1 MPDYNSSE
9 YGNEGGRVNESSE
22 DDPPMS
28 RLFVFCDKS
37 HTEND
42 IRHSFSPFGRIEDI
56 KIIKEK
62 DTGENKGFA
71 YVKFGKTSDAAKAQ
85 EELHGCIIGNSS
97 DRPLRVFVAASRSQG
112 ANKSQKIEQEQCVRL
127 FIQCPNATEQELR
140 EEFKRWGPVENV
152 VLIRHKDTGN
162 PKGFGYIRY
171 TKFHH
176 AALAFENCPTKY
188 KAKFAEPKSAKRPS
202 EDPHVSD
209 AKHETSQLLRLK
221 NNETSQ
227 PTSLNV
233 VVSKT
238 IKQDQLWR
246 LFDIVPGLDYC
257 QILKE
262 GDYNNEAIVVYHN
275 PESAIYAKEKV
286 HGFEYPVGERII
298 VKLSEMSSA
307 NIDTSFIEKHTKRD
321 TFCSVPLPQA
331 QPMAPSDAPVAKRLF
346 MIMPTTV
353 PIAILKNIF
362 SCWSGLIDL
371 YFLPNKSCGYVKY
384 AEAESALKAMEA
396 LSGAEI
402 CGTKIKIVEAEEQV
416 KNDTKNGNDDVSRK
430 RMRRN

>member
-1 MPDYNSSE
+1 MPDYSSE
-9 YGNEGGRVNESSE
+9 YGNESGRGGSESSE

-28 RLFVFCDKS
+28 RLFVFCDKGHS
-37 HTEND
+37 END
-42 IRHSFSPFGRIEDI
+42 IRKSFSPFGRIEDI

-71 YVKFGKTSDAAKAQ
+71 YVKFAKTSDAAKAQ
-85 EELHGCIIGNSS
+85 EELHGSIIGKS

-127 FIQCPNATEQELR
+127 FIQCPNAGEQDLR
-140 EEFKRWGPVENV
+140 EEFKQWGPVENV

-171 TKFHH
+171 TRFYH
-176 AALAFENCPTKY
+176 AALALENCPAKY
-188 KAKFAEPKSAKRPS
+188 KAKFAEPKNAKRPS
-202 EDPHVSD
+202 DDHSSSSD
-209 AKHETSQLLRLK
+209 NKNETTQLLRLK

-307 NIDTSFIEKHTKRD
+307 KIDTSFIEKHTKKD

-331 QPMAPSDAPVAKRLF
+331 QPMAPNDAVVAKRLF

-353 PIAILKNIF
+353 PVAILKNIF
-362 SCWSGLIDL
+362 SCWPGLIDL

-384 AEAESALKAMEA
+384 ADAESAMKAMET

-416 KNDTKNGNDDVSRK
+416 KGEKNGNDDVSRK

>member
-1 MPDYNSSE
+1 MMPDYSE
-9 YGNEGGRVNESSE
+9 HGNEAGRAPEASE

-28 RLFVFCDKS
+28 RLFIFCDKS

-42 IRHSFSPFGRIEDI
+42 IRKSFSPYGLLQDV

-71 YVKFGKTSDAAKAQ
+71 YVKYAKTSEAAKAQ
-85 EELHGCIIGNSS
+85 EELHGSIIGKS

-127 FIQCPNATEQELR
+127 FIQCSKEVDEQELR
-140 EEFKRWGPVENV
+140 NEFKIWGPVESV
-152 VLIRHKDTGN
+152 TLIRHKDTGN

-171 TKFHH
+171 TKFYH
-176 AALAFENCPTKY
+176 AALAFENCSPKY
-188 KAKFAEPKSAKRPS
+188 KAKFADPKNSKRHTEEQYSEKAEP
-202 EDPHVSD
+202 
-209 AKHETSQLLRLK
+209 SQLLKLK
-221 NNETSQ
+221 RGEQSQ

-233 VVSKT
+233 IVSKT

-275 PESAIYAKEKV
+275 PESAIYAKEKI

-298 VKLSEMSSA
+298 VKLSDMSSA
-307 NIDTSFIEKHTKRD
+307 HIDTSFIEKHTRKE
-321 TFCSVPLPQA
+321 TFCSVPLPQSH
-331 QPMAPSDAPVAKRLF
+331 PMAPAESQVAKRLF
-346 MIMPTTV
+346 MIMPTPV
-353 PIAILKNIF
+353 PVAILKNIF
-362 SCWSGLIDL
+362 CCWPGLIDL
-371 YFLPNKSCGYVKY
+371 YFLPNKSCGYIKY
-384 AEAESALKAMEA
+384 ADKESALKAMET

-416 KNDTKNGNDDVSRK
+416 KHDGSKNAGDDGSRK